1 MAIGTVD
8 THKKSKVT
16 VITFVMIQ
24 SFRGE
29 LNADGC
35 RIETVAH
42 MWIQTMQGRKKTV
55 RTTGH

>member
-24 SFRGE
+24 SFMGE

-35 RIETVAH
+35 RIEAVAH
-42 MWIQTMQGRKKTV
+42 TVFLRPCMVWIHI